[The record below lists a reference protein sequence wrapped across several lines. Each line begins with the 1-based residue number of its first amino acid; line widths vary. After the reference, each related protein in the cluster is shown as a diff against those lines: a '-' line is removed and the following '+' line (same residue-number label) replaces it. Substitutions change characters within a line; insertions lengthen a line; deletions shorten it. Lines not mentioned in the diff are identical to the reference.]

1 MTMRTHLLIAA
12 ALALSATV
20 TSANALTVVNSDKV
34 SQAVT
39 VTPQGG
45 KAHRLVIKANRSGGY
60 DCAKGCELRLGAH
73 KAHFDAKT
81 HKIWIKAGKFVQA

>member
-1 MTMRTHLLIAA
+1 MRTQLLIAA

-34 SQAVT
+34 GHAVM

-45 KAHRLVIKANRSGGY
+45 KAHRLVIKASHAGNY
-60 DCAKGCELRLGAH
+60 NCARGCELKLGTH
-73 KAHFDAKT
+73 KAHYDAKT
-81 HKIWIKAGKFVQA
+81 QKIRIKGGMFVQA

>member
-1 MTMRTHLLIAA
+1 MRTQLLIAA

-34 SQAVT
+34 GHAVM

-45 KAHRLVIKANRSGGY
+45 KAHRLVIKANQAGNY
-60 DCAKGCELRLGAH
+60 DCAKGCELKLGTH
-73 KAHFDAKT
+73 KAHYDAKT
-81 HKIWIKAGKFVQA
+81 QKIRIKGGMFVQA

>member
-1 MTMRTHLLIAA
+1 MFMRTHLLIAA

-34 SQAVT
+34 TRAVM

-45 KAHRLVIKANRSGGY
+45 KSHRLVIKANHSGSY
-60 DCAKGCELRLGAH
+60 DCTKGCQLKLGSH
-73 KAHFDAKT
+73 KAHYDAKVQ
-81 HKIWIKAGKFVQA
+81 KIWIKGGKFVQA